1 MGDHGGS
8 QKQED
13 TCSLYNGGPERGPG
27 EHILNVIVSNATPLI
42 YLAKVGRLELI
53 RKLYPKVYISS
64 EVKKEVVD
72 IGKKLKKIDAP
83 VIEKEI
89 NKGWIIECKVKGSM
103 DIPIDIEIGEK
114 TTLILAREKSIKSV
128 LIDDKAGRAAARL
141 LDLEPKGTLFI
152 LLKSLKNKEIGF
164 DTLIKILEGLIEK
177 GFRLREEVYLRV
189 IREAREISQSD

>member
-1 MGDHGGS
+1 
-8 QKQED
+8 
-13 TCSLYNGGPERGPG
+13 
-27 EHILNVIVSNATPLI
+27 LNVIVSNATPLI

-83 VIEKEI
+83 IIEKEI
-89 NKGWIIECKVKGSM
+89 SKGWVIEYKVKGSM

-114 TTLILAREKSIKSV
+114 TTLILAREKGIKSV

-164 DTLIKILEGLIEK
+164 NTLIKILEGLIEK

-189 IREAREISQSD
+189 IKEARSLS

>member
-1 MGDHGGS
+1 M
-8 QKQED
+8 
-13 TCSLYNGGPERGPG
+13 
-27 EHILNVIVSNATPLI
+27 NVIVSNATPLI

-83 VIEKEI
+83 IIEKEI
-89 NKGWIIECKVKGSM
+89 SKGWIIEYKVKESM

-114 TTLILAREKSIKSV
+114 TTLILAREKGIKSV

-164 DTLIKILEGLIEK
+164 NTLIKILEGLIEK
-177 GFRLREEVYLRV
+177 GFRLREEIYLRV
-189 IREAREISQSD
+189 IKEARKILQSD

>member
-1 MGDHGGS
+1 M
-8 QKQED
+8 KA
-13 TCSLYNGGPERGPG
+13 
-27 EHILNVIVSNATPLI
+27 IVSNATPLI
-42 YLAKVGRLELI
+42 YLAKVGRLNLI
-53 RKLYPKVYISS
+53 RKLYSKVYISS

-83 VIEKEI
+83 IIEKEI
-89 NKGWIIECKVKGSM
+89 NKGWIIECKVKRSM

-114 TTLILAREKSIKSV
+114 TTLILARDKGIKSV
-128 LIDDKAGRAAARL
+128 LIDDLAGRAAAKL

-164 DTLIKILEGLIEK
+164 NTLIKILEGLIEK

-189 IREAREISQSD
+189 IKEAREISQFD

>member
-1 MGDHGGS
+1 
-8 QKQED
+8 
-13 TCSLYNGGPERGPG
+13 
-27 EHILNVIVSNATPLI
+27 LNVIVSNATPLI

-83 VIEKEI
+83 MIEKEI
-89 NKGWIIECKVKGSM
+89 IKGWIIECKVKGSM

-128 LIDDKAGRAAARL
+128 LIDDKAGRAAAKL

-164 DTLIKILEGLIEK
+164 NTLIKILEGLIEK

-189 IREAREISQSD
+189 IKEASKISQSD